1 MIRIMAWR
9 NIWRSTTR
17 SLVVIIAIALG
28 IWAALFMGGFA
39 TGMINSYV
47 DSAISTMVG
56 HIQIHHPEF
65 PEDKE
70 VEYIL
75 EQPEQMAATLQQYD
89 YLKALSCRSVA
100 NGMIASSNGARGIQI
115 QGVDPGAEAEVRQL
129 DRKVIEGEYLSEEKR
144 NPILVSQRIADK
156 LKLKVRSR
164 LVLTFQDKEGE
175 IVSAAFRVAG
185 VFDTQNNPFDEG
197 HVFVLRSDLNRL
209 IGISPEAAHEIA
221 VLLSDNQQ
229 VREVLPEWKAQFDH
243 SLVEPYYEIAPDL
256 QLYESQ
262 MSSITSIYLVVI
274 LLALIFGIINTMLMA
289 ILERLK
295 ELGMLMAIGMNKLQ
309 VFLMIVL
316 ETFMLSFVGV
326 PLGLLLGW
334 LTVFYFGQNGLNLSA
349 FSESMQMY
357 GMSDMVYFDLNA
369 SSYWQVPLMVAIT
382 ALLASIYPA
391 IKAIRLRPVEA
402 IRKI

>member
-1 MIRIMAWR
+1 MIQIMAWR
-9 NIWRSTTR
+9 NIWRNTTR

-28 IWAALFMGGFA
+28 IWAAIFMGGFA

-47 DSAISTMVG
+47 DSAISTIVG
-56 HIQIHHPEF
+56 HMQIHHPDF

-70 VEYIL
+70 VEYVL
-75 EQPEQMAATLQQYD
+75 EKPEQIAETLREYN
-89 YLKALSCRSVA
+89 YLQALSLRSIT

-115 QGVDPGAEAEVRQL
+115 QGVDPGAEAAVRNL
-129 DRKVIEGEYLSEEKR
+129 DDKIIEGEYLAEDKR
-144 NPILVSQRIADK
+144 NPILISQRIADK

-164 LVLTFQDKEGE
+164 LVLTFQDTEGE
-175 IVSAAFRVAG
+175 IVSAAFRVSG
-185 VFDTQNNPFDEG
+185 IFDTQNNPFDEG
-197 HVFVLRSDLNRL
+197 HVFVQRSDLNRL
-209 IGISPEAAHEIA
+209 IGIGPGAAHEIGVILA
-221 VLLSDNQQ
+221 DNQK
-229 VREVLPEWKAQFDH
+229 VKEVLPEWKAQF
-243 SLVEPYYEIAPDL
+243 SNALVEPYCEIAPDL

-289 ILERLK
+289 ILERIK

-357 GMSDMVYFDLNA
+357 GMSDMVYFDLETSA
-369 SSYWQVPLMVAIT
+369 YWRVPVMVAVT